1 MTGALNVPSITLE
14 SNVKSNSSDDY
25 HYIQISQPKDTA
37 TFQSHGTMS
46 FNIGPTNSRKQI

>member
-37 TFQSHGTMS
+37 TFQCHGTMS
-46 FNIGPTNSRKQI
+46 FNIGPTNIRKQI